1 MPIRETSEQNGTDA
15 RLFSESVQRNRG
27 PILAVLQRILP
38 GTGVVLEVASG
49 SGEHVVHFA
58 TALPGL
64 QWQPSDP
71 DPQAHASIRAW
82 IRSERLAN
90 VSEPITLDVCTSPWP
105 VRRADA
111 VVCINMIHI
120 SPWAATEAL
129 FAGAQELLAAGAPL
143 FLYGPYRRFGTH
155 TAPSNAAFDANLR
168 ARNPD
173 WGVRDLEKVVEV
185 AARANF
191 EHLELVEMP
200 ANNFSV
206 VFRKNAARIAAD

>member
-1 MPIRETSEQNGTDA
+1 MPAGEAPGQNGTDA
-15 RLFSESVQRNRG
+15 RLFSESTQRNRG

-38 GTGVVLEVASG
+38 PTGLVLEIASG

-71 DPQAHASIRAW
+71 DARAHASIRAW
-82 IRSERLAN
+82 IHNERLAN
-90 VSEPITLDVCTSPWP
+90 VSEPVVLDVCSSPWP
-105 VRRADA
+105 VQRADA
-111 VVCINMIHI
+111 LVCINMIHI

-129 FAGAQELLAAGAPL
+129 FAGAQALLAAGAPL
-143 FLYGPYRRFGTH
+143 FLYGPYRRFGGH
-155 TAPSNAAFDANLR
+155 TAPSNEAFDAQLR

-185 AARANF
+185 AARANL
-191 EHLELVEMP
+191 EHIELVEMP

-206 VFRKNAARIAAD
+206 VFRKGCQNLG